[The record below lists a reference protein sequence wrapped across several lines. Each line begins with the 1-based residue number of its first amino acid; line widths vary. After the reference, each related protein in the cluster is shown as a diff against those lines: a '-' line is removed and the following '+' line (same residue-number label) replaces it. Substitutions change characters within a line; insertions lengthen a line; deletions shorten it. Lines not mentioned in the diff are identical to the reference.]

1 MSLLSLRAVSLSY
14 GHPPLLDGIDLEIG
28 PAERVCLIGR
38 NGTGKSTLLKLIDGE
53 IQPDA
58 GTLWR
63 ADGLRVA
70 RLAQEAP
77 LGDAHRVLEVVAGG
91 LGALGEWVAEYHHL
105 SQRLAADGGAASE
118 RDLARLATVQQ
129 RLEADNGWEI
139 EQRAERVVSRLGLDG
154 EAVYATLSGGLRR
167 RVMLARALI
176 SEPDLLLLDEPTN
189 HLDIETIEWLEELM
203 LGFQGSLLFITHDRR
218 FLRNLATRILEL
230 DRGQLTDW
238 PGDYDNYLRRRE
250 ERLHAEAKE
259 RERFD
264 KRLAEEEVWIRQ
276 GIKARRTRNEGR
288 VRALQALREERR
300 ARREEL
306 GQARLSVDSGE
317 RSGKLV
323 VEAQHVTFSY
333 PTEAGAGESASA
345 GAHANADATPII
357 QDLNTLILRGDRVG
371 IIGPN
376 GAGKSTLLKLLLGQL
391 QPDAGQIRLGT
402 NLKVAYFDQLR
413 AQLDPHRSVRDNVAG
428 GSDQVE
434 VGGRS
439 QHVLSYLKD
448 FLFAP
453 ERAQQPVSAL
463 SGGERNRLLLAK
475 LFTQPAN
482 LLVLDEPTN
491 DLDAETLDLLEEL
504 LNTFDGT
511 LLLVSH
517 DRDLLD
523 NVVTSSLV
531 LEGDGGVQEYVG
543 GYSDW
548 QRQRDAKGRA
558 SSASGA
564 RAPSTQSRRSAESGR
579 KGRDGEDATRTPAGR
594 DAAGRDSAARESAGR
609 ASTRRGRSPGKL
621 SYKDQRAL
629 EQLPRQIEALET
641 EVEQLHARLGD
652 PALYQGAAEQ
662 VAETQAR
669 LAEVETELADCYE
682 RWEALEAA
690 QQALQ

>member
-1 MSLLSLRAVSLSY
+1 MSLLSLRSVSLSY
-14 GHPPLLDGIDLEIG
+14 GHPPLLDGIDLEIM

-38 NGTGKSTLLKLIDGE
+38 NGTGKSTLLKIIDGE
-53 IQPDA
+53 IQPDT
-58 GTLWR
+58 GSVWR
-63 ADGLRVA
+63 SDGLRVA

-77 LGDAHRVLEVVAGG
+77 IGDAHRVLDVVAGG
-91 LGALGEWVAEYHHL
+91 LGELGALVAEYHHL
-105 SQRLAADGGAASE
+105 SHALARGGAAASE
-118 RDLARLATVQQ
+118 RDLARLAIVQQ

-139 EQRAERVVSRLGLDG
+139 EQRAERVISRLGLDG
-154 EAVYATLSGGLRR
+154 EAVYASLSGGLRR

-189 HLDIETIEWLEELM
+189 HLDIETIEWLEGLM

-238 PGDYDNYLRRRE
+238 PGDYDNYLRRRD

-288 VRALQALREERR
+288 VRALQAMRDERR
-300 ARREEL
+300 ARREGF
-306 GQARLSVDSGE
+306 GQARLSIDSGE

-323 VEAQHVTFSY
+323 VEAESVSFSY
-333 PTEAGAGESASA
+333 QPDQVSP
-345 GAHANADATPII
+345 ATI
-357 QDLNTLILRGDRVG
+357 QGLSSLILRGDRVG

-391 QPDAGQIRLGT
+391 EPTSGQIRLGT
-402 NLKVAYFDQLR
+402 NLKIAYFDQLR
-413 AQLDPHRSVRDNVAG
+413 AQLDPALSVRDNVAG
-428 GSDQVE
+428 GSDKIE

-439 QHVLSYLKD
+439 LHVLSYLKD

-453 ERAQQPVSAL
+453 DRAQQPVSAL

-491 DLDAETLDLLEEL
+491 DLDAETLDLLEDL
-504 LNTFDGT
+504 LGEFDGT

-531 LEGDGGVQEYVG
+531 LEGGGRVEEYVG

-548 QRQRDAKGRA
+548 LRQRDQSSPASAPRA
-558 SSASGA
+558 
-564 RAPSTQSRRSAESGR
+564 QSLQRQN
-579 KGRDGEDATRTPAGR
+579 KPDAQQQGQANR
-594 DAAGRDSAARESAGR
+594 AGR
-609 ASTRRGRSPGKL
+609 ASTPRGKASGKL

-629 EQLPRQIEALET
+629 EQLPQQIEALET
-641 EVEQLHARLGD
+641 EIEQLHARLGD
-652 PALYQGAAEQ
+652 PALYHGAPHE
-662 VAETQAR
+662 VTETQDR
-669 LAEVETELADCYE
+669 LALVEAELADCYQ

-690 QQALQ
+690 QQALSS

>member
-1 MSLLSLRAVSLSY
+1 MSLLSLRAVTLSY
-14 GHPPLLDGIDLEIG
+14 GHPPLLDGVDLEID

-58 GTLWR
+58 GSVWR
-63 ADGLRVA
+63 SDGLRVA

-77 LGDAHRVLEVVAGG
+77 LGDEHLVLEVVAAG
-91 LGALGEWVAEYHHL
+91 LGELGRLVAEYHQL
-105 SQRLAADGGAASE
+105 SHRLAEQGAAASE
-118 RDLARLATVQQ
+118 RDLARLANVQQ
-129 RLEADNGWEI
+129 ALESEGGWEI
-139 EQRAERVVSRLGLDG
+139 EQRAERVISRLGLDA

-288 VRALQALREERR
+288 VRELQAMREERR
-300 ARREEL
+300 ARREGP
-306 GQARLSVDSGE
+306 GQARLSIDAGE

-323 VEAQHVTFSY
+323 VEAKDVTFSY
-333 PTEAGAGESASA
+333 QPSA
-345 GAHANADATPII
+345 GAAPTIEG
-357 QDLNTLILRGDRVG
+357 LNSLILRGDRVG

-391 QPDAGQIRLGT
+391 QPESGQIRLGT

-413 AQLDPHRSVRDNVAG
+413 AQLDPARTVRDNLAG
-428 GSDQVE
+428 GSDKIE

-439 QHVLSYLKD
+439 LHVISYLKD
-448 FLFAP
+448 FLFAAD
-453 ERAQQPVSAL
+453 RVQQPVSAL
-463 SGGERNRLLLAK
+463 SGGERNRLLLTK

-504 LNTFDGT
+504 LNEFDGT

-531 LEGDGGVQEYVG
+531 LEGDGRVQEYVG

-548 QRQRDAKGRA
+548 QRQRGNRPGLAAAPVAKAA
-558 SSASGA
+558 S
-564 RAPSTQSRRSAESGR
+564 APSSKPGSRQAGQGS
-579 KGRDGEDATRTPAGR
+579 KPAKPGK
-594 DAAGRDSAARESAGR
+594 
-609 ASTRRGRSPGKL
+609 PGKL

-629 EQLPRQIEALET
+629 EQLPQQIEALEA
-641 EVEQLHARLGD
+641 EVEQIHARLAD
-652 PALYQGAAEQ
+652 PMLYQGQPSE
-662 VAETQAR
+662 VSSTQAR
-669 LAEVETELADCYE
+669 LAEVEAELQTCYE

-690 QQALQ
+690 QQKAEMMA

>member
-1 MSLLSLRAVSLSY
+1 MTLLSLRAVSLSY
-14 GHPPLLDGIDLEIG
+14 GQPPLLDAVELDIAPG
-28 PAERVCLIGR
+28 ERACLIGR

-53 IQPDA
+53 IQPDS
-58 GTLWR
+58 GSLWR
-63 ADGLRVA
+63 RDGLRVA

-77 LGDAHRVLEVVAGG
+77 PGEDHRVLDVVAGG
-91 LGALGEWVAEYHHL
+91 LGELGALVAEYHHL
-105 SQRLAADGGAASE
+105 SHRLAEGESAAAHPRDGLGKTDQNGAGKVGGSEQQVVAD

-129 RLEADNGWEI
+129 RLEAEGGWDI
-139 EQRAERVVSRLGLDG
+139 EQRAERVISKLDLNAD
-154 EAVYATLSGGLRR
+154 AVYATLSGGLRR

-176 SEPDLLLLDEPTN
+176 SDPDLLLLDEPTN
-189 HLDIETIEWLEELM
+189 HLDIETIEWLEELL
-203 LGFQGSLLFITHDRR
+203 LGFRGALLFITHDRR
-218 FLRNLATRILEL
+218 FLRQLATRILEL

-250 ERLHAEAKE
+250 ERLNAEAKE

-288 VRALQALREERR
+288 VRALQAMRDERR
-300 ARREEL
+300 ARRETL
-306 GQARLSVDSGE
+306 GQARLNVDTGE

-323 VEAQHVTFSY
+323 IEAEDVAFAY
-333 PTEAGAGESASA
+333 PQT
-345 GAHANADATPII
+345 DAPTIKGL
-357 QDLNTLILRGDRVG
+357 DTLILRGDRVG

-391 QPDAGQIRLGT
+391 APERGRIRHGT
-402 NLKVAYFDQLR
+402 NLKIAYFDQLR
-413 AQLDPHRSVRDNVAG
+413 AQLEPQRSVRDNVAG
-428 GSDQVE
+428 GSDKIE

-439 QHVLSYLKD
+439 LHVLSYLKD

-491 DLDAETLDLLEEL
+491 DLDVETLELLEEL
-504 LNTFDGT
+504 LNEFDGT

-531 LEGDGGVQEYVG
+531 LAGGGRVEEYVG

-548 QRQRDAKGRA
+548 LRQRARTGPTGTGPGAERTGGSAGKRSGGDGGRSADPKAK
-558 SSASGA
+558 SSAPKRG
-564 RAPSTQSRRSAESGR
+564 
-579 KGRDGEDATRTPAGR
+579 TPK
-594 DAAGRDSAARESAGR
+594 
-609 ASTRRGRSPGKL
+609 PNKL

-629 EQLPRQIEALET
+629 EQLPQQIEALEG
-641 EVEQLHARLGD
+641 ELEQLHTRLGD
-652 PALYQGAAEQ
+652 PVLYQGPADA
-662 VAETQAR
+662 VMSARAR
-669 LAEVETELADCYE
+669 LAEVEAELTECYD

-690 QQALQ
+690 QEALR

>member
-1 MSLLSLRAVSLSY
+1 MSLLSLRSLTLSY
-14 GHPPLLDGIDLEIG
+14 GHPPLLDGVDLEIE
-28 PAERVCLIGR
+28 PSERVCLIGR
-38 NGTGKSTLLKLIDGE
+38 NGTGKSTLLKIIDGE

-58 GTLWR
+58 GAVWR
-63 ADGLRVA
+63 TDGLRLA

-77 LGDAHRVLEVVAGG
+77 LGDEHRVLDVVAGG
-91 LGALGEWVAEYHHL
+91 LGALGLLVAEYHHL
-105 SQRLAADGGAASE
+105 SHRIAQDSAACSE
-118 RDLARLATVQQ
+118 RDLARLAEVQQ
-129 RLEADNGWEI
+129 GLEAEGGWDI
-139 EQRAERVVSRLGLDG
+139 EQRAERVIMRLGLDA

-203 LGFQGSLLFITHDRR
+203 LGFKGSLLFITHDRR

-288 VRALQALREERR
+288 VRALQTMREERR
-300 ARREEL
+300 ARREGP
-306 GQARLSVDSGE
+306 GQARLSIDTGE

-323 VEAQHVTFSY
+323 VEAQEVTFSY
-333 PTEAGAGESASA
+333 QPEAGGSP
-345 GAHANADATPII
+345 TI
-357 QDLNTLILRGDRVG
+357 QGLNTLILRGDRVG

-391 QPDAGQIRLGT
+391 QPDSGQIRLGT
-402 NLKVAYFDQLR
+402 NLKIAYFDQLR
-413 AQLDPHRSVRDNVAG
+413 AQLDPARTVRDNVAG
-428 GSDQVE
+428 GSDKVE

-439 QHVLSYLKD
+439 LHVLSYLKD

-453 ERAQQPVSAL
+453 DRAQQPVSAL

-504 LNTFDGT
+504 LNEFDGT

-531 LEGDGGVQEYVG
+531 LEGGGRVQEYVG

-548 QRQRDAKGRA
+548 LRQR
-558 SSASGA
+558 GA
-564 RAPSTQSRRSAESGR
+564 RPKGSTTPGSKGASTAQRKPAPKQKGQSSE
-579 KGRDGEDATRTPAGR
+579 AGR
-594 DAAGRDSAARESAGR
+594 SSAAGRGK
-609 ASTRRGRSPGKL
+609 STGKL

-629 EQLPRQIEALET
+629 EQLPKQIEALET
-641 EVEQLHARLGD
+641 EVEQIHAQLAD
-652 PALYQGAAEQ
+652 PGLYQGPAGELSNA
-662 VAETQAR
+662 QAR
-669 LAEVETELADCYE
+669 LAEVEAELQRCYE

-690 QQALQ
+690 QQTLQ

>member
-1 MSLLSLRAVSLSY
+1 
-14 GHPPLLDGIDLEIG
+14 
-28 PAERVCLIGR
+28 
-38 NGTGKSTLLKLIDGE
+38 
-53 IQPDA
+53 
-58 GTLWR
+58 
-63 ADGLRVA
+63 
-70 RLAQEAP
+70 
-77 LGDAHRVLEVVAGG
+77 
-91 LGALGEWVAEYHHL
+91 
-105 SQRLAADGGAASE
+105 
-118 RDLARLATVQQ
+118 
-129 RLEADNGWEI
+129 
-139 EQRAERVVSRLGLDG
+139 
-154 EAVYATLSGGLRR
+154 
-167 RVMLARALI
+167 
-176 SEPDLLLLDEPTN
+176 
-189 HLDIETIEWLEELM
+189 M

-264 KRLAEEEVWIRQ
+264 KRLAEEEVWVRQ

-288 VRALQALREERR
+288 VRALQAMREERR
-300 ARREEL
+300 ARREGP
-306 GQARLSVDSGE
+306 GQARLSLDSGE

-323 VEAQHVTFSY
+323 VEAEDISFSY
-333 PTEAGAGESASA
+333 HPQAGAAP
-345 GAHANADATPII
+345 TI
-357 QDLNTLILRGDRVG
+357 QGLSTLILRGDRVG

-391 QPDAGQIRLGT
+391 TPSSGRVRLGT
-402 NLKVAYFDQLR
+402 NLKIAYFDQLR
-413 AQLDPHRSVRDNVAG
+413 AQLDPALSVRDNVAG

-453 ERAQQPVSAL
+453 DRAQQPVAAL

-504 LNTFDGT
+504 LNEFDGT

-531 LEGDGGVQEYVG
+531 LEGGGRVKEYVG

-548 QRQRDAKGRA
+548 QRQRQPADEA
-558 SSASGA
+558 SSAVEPASRQKAEGGKGA
-564 RAPSTQSRRSAESGR
+564 RASG
-579 KGRDGEDATRTPAGR
+579 GRGKAPA
-594 DAAGRDSAARESAGR
+594 
-609 ASTRRGRSPGKL
+609 KL

-629 EQLPRQIEALET
+629 DELPPRIEALEA
-641 EVEQLHARLGD
+641 EVEALHARLGD
-652 PALYQGAAEQ
+652 PALYQGPAHELT
-662 VAETQAR
+662 ETRTR
-669 LAEVETELADCYE
+669 LAEVEAELASCYE

-690 QQALQ
+690 QQALLS

>member
-1 MSLLSLRAVSLSY
+1 MSLISLRSVSLSY
-14 GHPPLLDGIDLEIG
+14 GHPPLLDRLDLEIM

-38 NGTGKSTLLKLIDGE
+38 NGAGKSTLLKVIDGE
-53 IQPDA
+53 VRPD
-58 GTLWR
+58 GGSVWR

-77 LGDAHRVLEVVAGG
+77 IGDEHRVLDVVAGG
-91 LGALGEWVAEYHHL
+91 LGALGALVAEYHHL
-105 SQRLAADGGAASE
+105 SHHLARDGASASE

-129 RLEADNGWEI
+129 RLESEGGWEI

-154 EAVYATLSGGLRR
+154 EAVYSSLSGGLRR

-176 SEPDLLLLDEPTN
+176 VEPDLLLLDEPTN
-189 HLDIETIEWLEELM
+189 HLDIETIEWLEALM

-288 VRALQALREERR
+288 VRALQAMREERR
-300 ARREEL
+300 ARREGP
-306 GQARLSVDSGE
+306 GQARLSLDSGE

-323 VEAQHVTFSY
+323 VEAEDISFSY
-333 PTEAGAGESASA
+333 HPQAGAAP
-345 GAHANADATPII
+345 TI
-357 QDLNTLILRGDRVG
+357 QGLSTLILRGDRVG

-391 QPDAGQIRLGT
+391 TPSSGRVRLGT
-402 NLKVAYFDQLR
+402 NLKIAYFDQLR
-413 AQLDPHRSVRDNVAG
+413 AQLDPALSVRDNVAG

-453 ERAQQPVSAL
+453 DRAQQPVAAL

-504 LNTFDGT
+504 LNEFDGT

-531 LEGDGGVQEYVG
+531 LEGGGRVKEYVG

-548 QRQRDAKGRA
+548 QRQRQPADEA
-558 SSASGA
+558 SSAVEPASRQKAEGGKGA
-564 RAPSTQSRRSAESGR
+564 RASG
-579 KGRDGEDATRTPAGR
+579 GRGKAPA
-594 DAAGRDSAARESAGR
+594 
-609 ASTRRGRSPGKL
+609 KL

-629 EQLPRQIEALET
+629 DELPPRIEALEA
-641 EVEQLHARLGD
+641 EVEALHARLGD
-652 PALYQGAAEQ
+652 PALYQGPAHELT
-662 VAETQAR
+662 ETRTR
-669 LAEVETELADCYE
+669 LAEVEAELASCYE

-690 QQALQ
+690 QQALLS

>member
-14 GHPPLLDGIDLEIG
+14 GHPPLLDGIDLEID

-58 GTLWR
+58 GALWR

-77 LGDAHRVLEVVAGG
+77 LGDAHRVLDVVAEGLG
-91 LGALGEWVAEYHHL
+91 ELGALVAEYHHL
-105 SQRLAADGGAASE
+105 SHGLAKAGASASE

-129 RLEADNGWEI
+129 RLEAGNGWEI
-139 EQRAERVVSRLGLDG
+139 EQRAERVISRLGLDG
-154 EAVYATLSGGLRR
+154 EAIYATLSGGLRR

-176 SEPDLLLLDEPTN
+176 GEPDLLLLDEPTN

-288 VRALQALREERR
+288 VRALQAMREERR
-300 ARREEL
+300 ARREGL

-323 VEAQHVTFSY
+323 VEAQGVTFAYRPDAGSA
-333 PTEAGAGESASA
+333 PT
-345 GAHANADATPII
+345 I
-357 QDLNTLILRGDRVG
+357 QALDTLILRGDRVG

-391 QPDAGQIRLGT
+391 QPDSGQIRLGT

-413 AQLDPHRSVRDNVAG
+413 AQLDPNRSVRDNVAG

-453 ERAQQPVSAL
+453 DRAQQPVSAL

-504 LNTFDGT
+504 LNAFDGT

-531 LEGDGGVQEYVG
+531 LEGDGWVQEYVG

-548 QRQRDAKGRA
+548 QRQRQRDAKGQAWQTSTTAGAKTPSAQPRA
-558 SSASGA
+558 TEAK
-564 RAPSTQSRRSAESGR
+564 R
-579 KGRDGEDATRTPAGR
+579 KGRDSEAVQAS
-594 DAAGRDSAARESAGR
+594 AGRDSAGRTSAGR
-609 ASTRRGRSPGKL
+609 GKSPGKL

-629 EQLPRQIEALET
+629 EQLPQQIEAFEH

-652 PALYQGAAEQ
+652 PALYQGLAEK
-662 VAETQAR
+662 VTETQTR
-669 LAEVETELADCYE
+669 LAEVETALAGCYE

-690 QQALQ
+690 QQALGH